1 MADHMKKGILAL
13 TAAAVIGITAGTS
26 PAAPTQMMSPVLT
39 KMEQAGKNL
48 KTLQAGIS
56 QQKIDRTLGVPE
68 NSAGTLFYKAAAA
81 GNERVLLQYT
91 SPIPETVS
99 VVGDK
104 VTIFQPKINQVFV
117 TTRKAS
123 ANKNRSLGFL
133 GLGYSEAAVQL
144 RDKYAITILGEDTIN
159 GVKTTQIQ
167 LDPKD
172 KSEGVLGIQLW
183 VAHDTWLPVK
193 YFVVEKSAKTTIT
206 LSAMKTNQD
215 LPDSK
220 FEIDGAEGATVVQG

>member
-1 MADHMKKGILAL
+1 MDLMRKGILAL
-13 TAAAVIGITAGTS
+13 TVAAVIGITAGAS
-26 PAAPTQMMSPVLT
+26 PAAPSQMMSPVLT

-68 NSAGTLFYKAAAA
+68 NSTGTLFYKAAAA

-133 GLGYSEAAVQL
+133 GLGYSDAAAQL
-144 RDKYAITILGEDTIN
+144 RDKYTITVLGDTPID
-159 GVKTTQIQ
+159 GKATTHIQ

-172 KSEGVLGIQLW
+172 KSEGVLGIQIW

-193 YFVVEKSAKTTIT
+193 YFVVEKAAKTTIS
-206 LSAMKTNQD
+206 LSGMKTNQD

-220 FEIDGAEGATVVQG
+220 FEIPVPKDAKVVQG